1 MTRIARRYDS
11 EGAKRRILSACVRLF
26 IEQGYRKTTMAE
38 IIRVADVS
46 ASTFQN
52 IFDNKS
58 GVLFTLTEFMFENQF
73 AIAREIVG
81 EGARPSLF
89 YAVETSLQIAL
100 AEINENVREN
110 YLQAYTTPAI
120 MRFINEKLAQVLHT
134 LFACYRPE
142 DSEEDFYQLE
152 IGTSGI
158 IRSYMSVPCSE
169 TFPLE
174 LKIRRFL
181 EMSLLAYSIPE
192 EERMAAIDFVSRMDV
207 RQSANKALQRLFKAL
222 SVKFQFTFTDE
233 G

>member
-1 MTRIARRYDS
+1 M
-11 EGAKRRILSACVRLF
+11 
-26 IEQGYRKTTMAE
+26 
-38 IIRVADVS
+38 
-46 ASTFQN
+46 
-52 IFDNKS
+52 
-58 GVLFTLTEFMFENQF
+58 
-73 AIAREIVG
+73 
-81 EGARPSLF
+81 
-89 YAVETSLQIAL
+89 ETSLQIAL

-233 G
+233 H